1 MAGTLAGYDPF
12 DALGTVL
19 GVYLALAAIATL
31 VGRPWQYTGGA
42 GVMIVQIVGCVLTFF
57 VGAAL
62 LALVYR
68 VGQ

>member
-1 MAGTLAGYDPF
+1 MAGTLAGYEPF

-31 VGRPWQYTGGA
+31 VGTPWQYTGGA
-42 GVMIVQIVGCVLTFF
+42 VVMIVQVVGSVLTLL

-68 VGQ
+68 AE

>member
-19 GVYLALAAIATL
+19 GVYLALAALATL
-31 VGRPWQYTGGA
+31 VGMPWQYTGGA
-42 GVMIVQIVGCVLTFF
+42 GVMVLQVVGCVLTFL

-62 LALVYR
+62 LGLVYR
-68 VGQ
+68 VGR

>member
-1 MAGTLAGYDPF
+1 MTATLAGYDPF

-19 GVYLALAAIATL
+19 GVYLALAALATL
-31 VGRPWQYTGGA
+31 VGMPWQYTGGA
-42 GVMIVQIVGCVLTFF
+42 AVMVIQIVGCVLTFL

-68 VGQ
+68 TE